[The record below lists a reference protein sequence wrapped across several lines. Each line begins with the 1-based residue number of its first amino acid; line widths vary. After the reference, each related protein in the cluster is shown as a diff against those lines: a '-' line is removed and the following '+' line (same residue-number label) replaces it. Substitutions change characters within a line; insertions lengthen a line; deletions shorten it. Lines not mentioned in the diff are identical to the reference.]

1 MMYTDKQEQRDLL
14 KEFRKGILDN
24 SQSWEDFTKCRTN
37 EQMKEINDMKDE
49 IKELKNKNSRLE
61 DEILRLKKMTITQRV
76 KMRIKFILSFRVY
89 KTIKF
94 FERMTSKIYKL
105 YNYLEVK

>member
-61 DEILRLKKMTITQRV
+61 DEILR
-76 KMRIKFILSFRVY
+76 IKGLI
-89 KTIKF
+89 
-94 FERMTSKIYKL
+94 
-105 YNYLEVK
+105 